1 MDTHFWEV
9 AMGVAVC
16 PGVQRKQDGETRDQ
30 KEQGGGRGQCHRPP
44 TLAHPRTDLTRS
56 PVTLLQS
63 ACFLSPSRSV
73 LLGHRLRLPAGK
85 GILVPGTQP
94 GSPGRAATST
104 WTTSCP
110 WTGQQGPLSLRVVSE
125 HSCAPATR
133 RGLRGP
139 CPGRRGPSE
148 VPGVGGVVPP
158 RNSGQGAKQQPA
170 AYKGEMKGSDPAGVQ
185 VRVSPQAAWT
195 RPVQD
200 RGAGDRDGR

>member
-1 MDTHFWEV
+1 MSRGPEGARRGD
-9 AMGVAVC
+9 
-16 PGVQRKQDGETRDQ
+16 QRSERTGAGGED
-30 KEQGGGRGQCHRPP
+30 RPA
-44 TLAHPRTDLTRS
+44 TLAHPRTDLTPS

-73 LLGHRLRLPAGK
+73 LLGHWLRLPAGK

-110 WTGQQGPLSLRVVSE
+110 WTGRQGPLSLRVVSE
-125 HSCAPATR
+125 HSCAPATW

-148 VPGVGGVVPP
+148 VPRVGGGVPP

-170 AYKGEMKGSDPAGVQ
+170 AYKGEEMKGSDPAGVQ